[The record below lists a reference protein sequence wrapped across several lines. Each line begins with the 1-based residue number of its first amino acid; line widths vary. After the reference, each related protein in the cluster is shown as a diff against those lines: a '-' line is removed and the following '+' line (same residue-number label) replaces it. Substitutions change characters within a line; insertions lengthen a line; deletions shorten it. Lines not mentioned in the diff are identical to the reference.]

1 MDFINIFKEIIVLFL
16 VIGVGYL
23 SGKLGVISRES
34 SDQMSNLMMKVTFPS
49 LIISS
54 MLQTFSKELLVN
66 SIGILIISI
75 CVHLLFIFIAYLWAK
90 WVKMPY
96 EQMAV
101 LQFIIIFGNTTFM
114 GYPVINAVYGK
125 LGLFY
130 ATSFNLVTILLIFSY
145 GIILLSKKGSGN
157 ILKKLA
163 NPGFIAV
170 IIGYILFFA
179 QIELPYVIVK
189 TLQWVGDI
197 TIPLALLII
206 GNSLVNISVKD
217 LFNDK
222 QLWYISLERL
232 LVVPVIILIILKLLE
247 LNIYMIGISVIMSAT
262 PAALLAGV
270 FARTYGC
277 DGNIGDRSVVLTHIL
292 SIITIPLIIYFL
304 GL

>member
-1 MDFINIFKEIIVLFL
+1 MDFTNIFKEIIVLFL
-16 VIGVGYL
+16 IIGVGYL
-23 SGKLGVISRES
+23 SGKLGVINKES

-49 LIISS
+49 LIIAS
-54 MLQTFSKELLVN
+54 MLQTFTKELLLN

-75 CVHLLFIFIAYLWAK
+75 CAHLLFMFIAYLWAK

-96 EQMAV
+96 EQIAV

-114 GYPVINAVYGK
+114 GYPVINAVYGE

-145 GIILLSKKGSGN
+145 GIVLLSKKASGS
-157 ILKKLA
+157 ILKKLV

-170 IIGYILFFA
+170 IIGYLLFFT
-179 QIELPYVIVK
+179 QLELPYIIVK
-189 TLQWVGDI
+189 TLQRVGDI

-206 GNSLVNISVKD
+206 GNSLVNISVRD
-217 LFNDK
+217 LFIDR

-232 LVVPVIILIILKLLE
+232 LVVPVIVLVILKLLG
-247 LNIYMIGISVIMSAT
+247 LNIYMIGVPVIMSAT

-277 DGNIGDRSVVLTHIL
+277 DGNIGDRSVVFTHIL
-292 SIITIPLIIYFL
+292 SIITIPLIIFFL

>member
-49 LIISS
+49 LIVAS

-75 CVHLLFIFIAYLWAK
+75 CAHLLFIFIAYLWTK
-90 WVKMPY
+90 WVDIPF
-96 EQMAV
+96 EQMAI
-101 LQFIIIFGNTTFM
+101 LRFIIIFGNTTFM
-114 GYPVINAVYGK
+114 GYPIVNAVYGK

-157 ILKKLA
+157 IIKKLM

-170 IIGYILFFA
+170 IIGYVLFFA
-179 QIELPYVIVK
+179 QIELPYVIVR

-197 TIPLALLII
+197 TIPLALLIV
-206 GNSLVNISVKD
+206 GNSLASISVKD
-217 LFNDK
+217 LFADK

-232 LVVPVIILIILKLLE
+232 IIVPVILLIILKILG
-247 LNIYMIGISVIMSAT
+247 LNDYLIGISVIMSAT

-270 FARTYGC
+270 FARAYGC
-277 DGNIGDRSVVLTHIL
+277 DGNLGDRGAVLTHIL
-292 SIITIPLIIYFL
+292 SIVTIPLIIFL
-304 GL
+304 LQL